1 MKGSQYIKVALFFI
15 ALGTAGGAY
24 VIMSS
29 DGVNQFNSKIYETVI
44 EDATGLSTNSKIYL
58 AGVPVG
64 KIQSIDLQG
73 SEAFLKLAFLKNVD
87 VHTDARISRRASSIL
102 GTSILA
108 LDPGTELSPLIP
120 PGGRIESDKRAADM
134 NAVMGVV
141 EDLGTQIS
149 GILSEFQSNQMA
161 LLAVSLETFNS
172 IAGKIDAQMDDELA
186 RISRILESAALI
198 SERTERIMAD
208 QEGDIR
214 GSIADIHGALNN
226 IRLITDQ
233 IQAGRGNVGQV
244 IYDDRLYNVLLSTME
259 KTEVA
264 VEKLQTALD
273 SINTVAVDADVVVK
287 KITGLGIQVDTR
299 ALYEMRSGRVRAGAS
314 LRLEPGT
321 NDRWYRI
328 GVTGVPEG
336 VSSRTVKE
344 TTVGGV
350 TTREDTTETDYS
362 FGIDAE
368 LARRFG
374 AITVRGGL
382 LESTAGLGM
391 DVQPLKWASISG
403 EVFNFKSG
411 ENPNLRSF
419 LTVYPFFDPDGNKP
433 WNWIYLQGG
442 ISRILDDRRDYF
454 IGGGVRFADREVKGL
469 VGLLPAVSGSGL

>member
-1 MKGSQYIKVALFFI
+1 MKGSRYVKVALFFI
-15 ALGTAGGAY
+15 ILGAAGGAY

-58 AGVPVG
+58 AGVSVG
-64 KIQSIDLQG
+64 KILGIDLQG
-73 SEAFLKLAFLKNVD
+73 SEALLRLAFLKDVNV
-87 VHTDARISRRASSIL
+87 HADARISRRASSIL
-102 GTSILA
+102 GTSILV

-120 PGGRIESDKRAADM
+120 PGGRIESDKRAADI

-172 IAGKIDAQMDDELA
+172 IAGKVDAQMDAELG
-186 RISRILESAALI
+186 RISRILESVALI

-214 GSIADIHGALNN
+214 GSISDIHGALNN

-244 IYDDRLYNVLLSTME
+244 IYDDKLYNALLST
-259 KTEVA
+259 
-264 VEKLQTALD
+264 VEKLQTTLD
-273 SINTVAVDADVVVK
+273 SINTVAVDADEVVK
-287 KITGLGIQVDTR
+287 KITGLGIQVDTK
-299 ALYEMRSGRVRAGAS
+299 ALYEMRSERVRAGAS

-328 GVTGVPEG
+328 GVTGVPDG
-336 VSSRTVKE
+336 ISSRTVKE
-344 TTVGGV
+344 TTIGGV

-374 AITVRGGL
+374 FLTVRGGL
-382 LESTAGLGM
+382 LESTAGLGL
-391 DVQPLKWASISG
+391 DVQPLKWASVSG

-411 ENPNLRSF
+411 ESPNLRGF
-419 LTVYPFFDPDGNKP
+419 FTVYPFFDPDGDKP

-442 ISRILDDRRDYF
+442 VSRILDNRRDFF
-454 IGGGVRFADREVKGL
+454 IGGGVRFADREIKGL

>member
-1 MKGSQYIKVALFFI
+1 MKGSQYVKVAFFFI
-15 ALGTAGGAY
+15 ILGAAGGAY

-29 DGVNQFNSKIYETVI
+29 DGVNQFNSKTYETVI
-44 EDATGLSTNSKIYL
+44 EDATGLSANSKIYL

-73 SEAFLKLAFLKNVD
+73 GAALLKLAFLKDINV
-87 VHTDARISRRASSIL
+87 HADARISRRASSIL

-108 LDPGTELSPLIP
+108 LEPGTELSPLIP
-120 PGGRIESDKRAADM
+120 PGGRIESDKRTADM

-141 EDLGTQIS
+141 EELGTQIS
-149 GILSEFQSNQMA
+149 GILAEFQSNQMA

-172 IAGKIDAQMDDELA
+172 IAGKIDAQMDGELA
-186 RISRILESAALI
+186 RISRILESVALI

-214 GSIADIHGALNN
+214 GSISDIRGALNN

-233 IQAGRGNVGQV
+233 IQTGRGNVGQV
-244 IYDDRLYNVLLSTME
+244 IYDDRFYDSLLSTME
-259 KTEVA
+259 K
-264 VEKLQTALD
+264 LQTTLD
-273 SINTVAVDADVVVK
+273 SINTVAVDADEVVK

-299 ALYEMRSGRVRAGAS
+299 ALYEMRSERVRAGAS

-328 GVTGVPEG
+328 GVTGVPDG

-344 TTVGGV
+344 TTAGGV

-362 FGIDAE
+362 LGIDAE

-374 AITVRGGL
+374 PITVRGGL
-382 LESTAGLGM
+382 LESTAGLGL

-411 ENPNLRSF
+411 EKPNFRGS
-419 LTVYPFFDPDGNKP
+419 LTFYPFFDPDGDKP

-442 ISRILDDRRDYF
+442 VSHILDGSRDYF